1 MLISF
6 KNIYSKSNLAGSSG
20 LIFLFLQCYLF
31 VSYCS
36 YSSNL
41 FISITSQCQDLTA
54 QVRSGYKYR
63 HNLTGKVE
71 RNIGDLFP
79 NSPILFFDT
88 HWNKFKSPSF
98 HFLSHWV
105 ISNSDLWI
113 LVKPGHIQSLILDP
127 IYLQIHR

>member
-6 KNIYSKSNLAGSSG
+6 KNKYSKSNLAGSSG

-54 QVRSGYKYR
+54 QVSSGYQYR

-79 NSPILFFDT
+79 NSLILFFDT
-88 HWNKFKSPSF
+88 H
-98 HFLSHWV
+98 
-105 ISNSDLWI
+105 
-113 LVKPGHIQSLILDP
+113 
-127 IYLQIHR
+127 